1 MNSLTIPAHISAPAR
16 FPDQLLRDKV
26 ALVAGASSGIN
37 LAIARRLA
45 AAGARVA
52 ILSRN
57 AERIEA
63 AAGLIEADGHT
74 VLARAADVRDYE
86 SVSNVF
92 SETVSK
98 WGPVDVVVSGAA
110 GNFHAPASQLSA
122 NGFKT
127 VIDIDLIGNFNV
139 LRASFEHLR
148 KPGASLISITAPGAE
163 VPSMFQVHANA
174 AKAGINMTVRCL
186 AMEWGPAGVRVNAL
200 SPGPIADTP
209 GMAKLAASPER
220 EQAIKSRLPLRRY
233 GSHEEITDAALFLA
247 SDLSRYMT
255 GTIIDC
261 DGGMR
266 LGDASADALS
276 AVER

>member
-1 MNSLTIPAHISAPAR
+1 METLASSGFAP
-16 FPDQLLRDKV
+16 DLLQGKV

-52 ILSRN
+52 MLSRS

-63 AAGLIEADGHT
+63 AGALVATEGQE
-74 VLARAADVRDYE
+74 VLARAADVRDFDAVAAVAAE
-86 SVSNVF
+86 AAQRF
-92 SETVSK
+92 
-98 WGPVDVVVSGAA
+98 GPLDIVVSGAA
-110 GNFHAPASQLSA
+110 GNFHAPAAHLSA

-148 KPGASLISITAPGAE
+148 KPGASLFSITAPGAE
-163 VPSMFQVHANA
+163 VPGLFQVHANA

-200 SPGPIADTP
+200 SPGPIANTP
-209 GMAKLAASPER
+209 GMTKLAASPER
-220 EQAIKSRLPLRRY
+220 EQALKARLPLRRY
-233 GSHEEITDAALFLA
+233 GDFDDITNAALFLA
-247 SDLSRYMT
+247 SDLSRYVT
-255 GTIIDC
+255 GTVLDC

-276 AVER
+276 PPARG